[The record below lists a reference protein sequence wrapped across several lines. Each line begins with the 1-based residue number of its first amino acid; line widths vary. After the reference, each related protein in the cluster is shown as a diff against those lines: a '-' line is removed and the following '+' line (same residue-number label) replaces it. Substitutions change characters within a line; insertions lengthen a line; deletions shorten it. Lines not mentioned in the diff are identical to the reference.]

1 MLLGVLFFDIVE
13 GGTGDA
19 GAEAVGLAAFR
30 LKANL
35 VSGAAAA
42 RNPSRSASIA
52 LTFYLFTVSKRKSSS
67 HGLWLPGLDYVGHNW
82 EGMESHR

>member
-1 MLLGVLFFDIVE
+1 MLFFDIVE

-35 VSGAAAA
+35 VLGAAAA

-52 LTFYLFTVSKRKSSS
+52 LIFYSFTVSKKFIITWSMVTWSRLRWS
-67 HGLWLPGLDYVGHNW
+67 
-82 EGMESHR
+82 